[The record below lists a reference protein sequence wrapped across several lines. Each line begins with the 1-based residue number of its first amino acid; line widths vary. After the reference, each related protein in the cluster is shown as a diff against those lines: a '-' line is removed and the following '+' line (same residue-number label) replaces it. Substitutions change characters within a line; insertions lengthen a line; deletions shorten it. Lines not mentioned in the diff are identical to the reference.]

1 MDISLNAQVAVAEI
15 IDPLNP
21 AKRYGADQGVHEHVA
36 YGLFAM
42 DTIPRDNILFEYAG
56 CVTPIGIASQ
66 KLSHLENELDQT
78 TLFDLIGHL
87 DGDRAKL
94 FWGKRANDQ
103 LVIDPSRW
111 HNEGVYMN
119 DYRDRVLD
127 DPDDDEQSDCEME
140 GDGSGVSNDNAPK
153 KVATENEDR
162 VQNVKFYEVL
172 VNGWPRVF
180 AVAIKDI
187 AAGEELLGDY
197 GKEFWKNFRLMM
209 RRQHQL
215 QEIKNRI
222 HAEWTQKYEA
232 LQVENQRLRSLL
244 ESKKSE

>member
-1 MDISLNAQVAVAEI
+1 MAEI
-15 IDPLNP
+15 IDPMNP
-21 AKRYGADQGVHEHVA
+21 AKRYGADQGVHEHIA
-36 YGLFAM
+36 YGLFAV
-42 DTIPRDNILFEYAG
+42 DTIPKDTILFEYAG
-56 CVTPIGIASQ
+56 CVTAIGIASQ

-87 DGDRAKL
+87 DADRAKL

-103 LVIDPSRW
+103 LVVDPSRW

-127 DPDDDEQSDCEME
+127 DPDDDEQSDCEMD
-140 GDGSGVSNDNAPK
+140 GDNEPK
-153 KVATENEDR
+153 KVPTENEGR

-187 AAGEELLGDY
+187 GAGEELLGDY
-197 GKEFWKNFRLMM
+197 GREFWKNFRLMM

-215 QEIKNRI
+215 QEIKERI
-222 HAEWTQKYEA
+222 NAEWTLKYEA
-232 LQVENQRLRSLL
+232 LKAENERLRSLL
-244 ESKKSE
+244 ESK